1 MDDMK
6 TFTIPDDDLCGK
18 IRYLASLRY
27 TISEIATILL
37 MPADELR
44 LRFANPK
51 DPLACAYKA
60 GKVESQAKY
69 RCRVKK
75 AAEDGESWAISII
88 EGWERRQLEEELGC
102 HE

>member
-6 TFTIPDDDLCGK
+6 TYTIPDDDLCGQ

-37 MPADELR
+37 IPADELR
-44 LRFANPK
+44 MRFANPK

-60 GKVESQAKY
+60 GKTESQAIY
-69 RCRVKK
+69 RQRVKK
-75 AAEDGESWAISII
+75 AAEDGQAWAILII